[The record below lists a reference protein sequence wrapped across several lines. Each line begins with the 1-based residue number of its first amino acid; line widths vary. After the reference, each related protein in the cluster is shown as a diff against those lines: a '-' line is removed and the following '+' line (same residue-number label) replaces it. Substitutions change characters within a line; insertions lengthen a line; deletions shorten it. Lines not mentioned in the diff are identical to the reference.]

1 MNTLLKIRILSKIL
15 FSRFTLFCAVV
26 VFISSCQRGPSS
38 GGVISGKDKK
48 NSEINDGYSTQNTR
62 NYTGSATEIENFQ
75 NNMTLDNYLK
85 RVPGVLVRGDGARS
99 QITIRGIS
107 TFVGDSSPLY
117 VLNNSPFA
125 GGFQEL
131 FYSINVND
139 IKSVSVLKDAASTG
153 IYGSR
158 ATNGVI
164 VIVLKNK

>member
-1 MNTLLKIRILSKIL
+1 MKIRSLSKIL
-15 FSRFTLFCAVV
+15 FSRFTLIVAVLM
-26 VFISSCQRGPSS
+26 FFTSCKRVPSS
-38 GGVISGKDKK
+38 GGVISSNEKK
-48 NSEINDGYSTQNTR
+48 TTEINDGYTSQNTR

-85 RVPGVLVRGDGARS
+85 RVPGVLVRGEGARS

-107 TFVGDSSPLY
+107 SFVGDSSPLY